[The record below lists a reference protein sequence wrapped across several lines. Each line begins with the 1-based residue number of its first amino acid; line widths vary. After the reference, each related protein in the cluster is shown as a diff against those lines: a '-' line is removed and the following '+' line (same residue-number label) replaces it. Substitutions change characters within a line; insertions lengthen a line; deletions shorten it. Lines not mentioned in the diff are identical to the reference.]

1 MKAFINVTVSTLNLR
16 QLVKTFDMWR
26 ILSESISL
34 KRIQN
39 YSQAASEIWIIIDE
53 LIDIMLLLAEGKFG
67 YKLNQ
72 KLEDEIIPKKV
83 KLPSPKVDR
92 DNAKRLEEQK
102 YKETMERLRITQEE
116 KRRIEEEEMWRHKK
130 IRAKTMIIN
139 KLRESYPTIT
149 SSHWTAL
156 NSFAHPPSGVH
167 HICSWLYY

>member
-1 MKAFINVTVSTLNLR
+1 MKAFINQTVSTLNLR

-72 KLEDEIIPKKV
+72 KLEDEIIPKK
-83 KLPSPKVDR
+83 S
-92 DNAKRLEEQK
+92 
-102 YKETMERLRITQEE
+102 
-116 KRRIEEEEMWRHKK
+116 
-130 IRAKTMIIN
+130 KT
-139 KLRESYPTIT
+139 TI
-149 SSHWTAL
+149 S
-156 NSFAHPPSGVH
+156 
-167 HICSWLYY
+167 